1 MNEKEIAEI
10 RRRLNISKSNISCI
24 RGCYVNE
31 RKEIVSQFNQFFGTM
46 PKEEAEE
53 ILTIVKKT
61 LSGTLNK
68 NLLDIEFLTK
78 QVMEG
83 EEHKLLM
90 ALKDS
95 ELKDD
100 ESAEKLYKNIIQS
113 VDMEDSY
120 MIILAFDKYDIP
132 SYTKDDIKLED
143 SADVFSYFICS
154 ICPVKLRKSALGY
167 RSSENSFINIS
178 PDRIITSPQLGFMFP
193 SFDDRQTNIYN
204 ALFYTKDTSVIQE
217 KFVETIFKS
226 EIPMPAEVQK
236 EIFNRIL
243 EESVSDDCDYEV
255 VQTVHTKI
263 AEMIEEHKANKEE
276 EPLVISKG
284 IVKNMLSS
292 CGVAQEHIESFDE
305 KYNDEFGEYTQISP
319 KNIVD
324 NKKFEIS
331 TPDIVIKVN
340 PECSSL
346 IKTQIIDGSK
356 YILIRAD
363 DNVEVN
369 GVNINIK

>member
-1 MNEKEIAEI
+1 MNEKEVAEI

-53 ILTIVKKT
+53 ILTLVKKT

-90 ALKDS
+90 TLKDS

-113 VDMEDSY
+113 VDMEESY

-143 SADVFSYFICS
+143 SADIFSYFICA

-217 KFVETIFKS
+217 KFIETIFKS
-226 EIPMPAEVQK
+226 EIPMPAEAQK

-263 AEMIEEHKANKEE
+263 AQMIEEHKANKEE

>member
-1 MNEKEIAEI
+1 MTEKEIAEI
-10 RRRLNISKSNISCI
+10 RRRLNLSKTSISCI

-31 RKEIVSQFNQFFGTM
+31 RKEIVSQFNQFFGTV

-53 ILTIVKKT
+53 ILTLVKKT
-61 LSGTLNK
+61 VSGTVGK
-68 NLLDIEFLTK
+68 NLIDIEFLTK

-100 ESAEKLYKNIIQS
+100 ESAEKLFKNIINS

-132 SYTKDDIKLED
+132 SYTKDDLKLED
-143 SADVFSYFICS
+143 SEDVFSYFICS

-167 RSSENSFINIS
+167 RSSENSFINLS
-178 PDRIITSPQLGFMFP
+178 PDRIVSSPQLGFMFP
-193 SFDDRQTNIYN
+193 AFDDRQSNIYN
-204 ALFYTKDTSVIQE
+204 ALFYTKDTSEMPDSFIDA
-217 KFVETIFKS
+217 IFKS
-226 EIPMPAEVQK
+226 EIPMPAETQK
-236 EIFNRIL
+236 ELFNKIL

-263 AEMIEEHKANKEE
+263 AEMIEEHKANKVE
-276 EPLVISKG
+276 EPLEISKNTIKG
-284 IVKNMLSS
+284 MLSF
-292 CGVAQEHIESFDE
+292 CGVNPEHIETFDE
-305 KYNDEFGEYTQISP
+305 KYDSEFGEYTQLSA
-319 KNIVD
+319 KNVVD

-369 GVNINIK
+369 GININIK